1 MNVLLIY
8 PDSPDTFWGFK
19 HALKFIRK
27 RAYSPPLGLLTV
39 AAMLPPG
46 WSKRLIDVGVTKLR
60 KKDLEWA
67 DCALVSGMTIQR
79 ESARR
84 IIARCSEPVS
94 RCMEASSWVSTTI
107 HPAFSSDR
115 LTSSRKAGS

>member
-8 PDSPDTFWGFK
+8 PESPDTLWGFK

-79 ESARR
+79 
-84 IIARCSEPVS
+84 
-94 RCMEASSWVSTTI
+94 
-107 HPAFSSDR
+107 
-115 LTSSRKAGS
+115 